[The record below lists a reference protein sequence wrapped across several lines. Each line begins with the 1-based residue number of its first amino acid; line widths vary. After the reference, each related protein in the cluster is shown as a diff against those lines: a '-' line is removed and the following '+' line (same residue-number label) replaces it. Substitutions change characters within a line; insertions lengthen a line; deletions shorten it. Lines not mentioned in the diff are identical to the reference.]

1 MSTQNT
7 EEDEM
12 FKAQAAEIEQVS
24 VESQVEEAY
33 IEYAMSVIGGRA
45 LPDVRDGLKPV
56 QRRTLFKMHKMGV
69 TNNSSHRKSSSIIGE
84 TMGDLHPHGDKAIY
98 DSLVRMSQDFS
109 LGVPLVDGQGN
120 FGSMDGDP
128 PAAMRYTEARM
139 SELAEDMLD
148 DIGKDTVDFNPNY
161 DNRLE
166 EPEVLPSAVPNLLIN
181 GASGIAVGMTTDI
194 QPHNVGEVIDATIH
208 RMQNP
213 NCTVLD
219 LMNYIEGPDF
229 PTGATIVGRQGI
241 KDAYETGKGKIR
253 VRANYTVYRDQNQI
267 VVTEIPY
274 QKRKS
279 KLVEKL
285 AECANNGTIE
295 GISDV
300 RDESD
305 RDGVHISID
314 VKSTANID
322 IVENKL
328 IDNVFEETISMNQIA
343 LVNGQPQRLNLP
355 SLIDKY
361 IEHRREVVRRRCQ
374 YELDEAEDRHHIVMG
389 RLKALDDIDNVVETI
404 RNSDDRKG
412 AIEALQNKFD
422 FSEPQADHITRMQ
435 LSSLTGLKQDELR
448 TERNDLEVTIEELEI
463 ILNNKNELDSLIIEE
478 LEEMKDKH
486 NHDRRTSIEDDY
498 ARVADEDLIP
508 QKDIVVVLTENNY
521 IKRMPVDDFGIQN
534 RGGKGVYGLYADDDK
549 IAQLDVVNT
558 HESLLCFTSEGDVHE
573 IKGYEIPEA
582 SRQAHGTNIINLLD
596 LDNGEEIQAIEPRP
610 DEEEID
616 EAYITIA
623 TKNGQVNR
631 TDYNAFDN
639 IWKPGLRAI
648 GIPEDDEIVDAYV
661 TYGDN
666 DIMLATKNG
675 KVIRFDEEDVRS
687 TGRTAYGVNGIN
699 LQGDDIVSAMTI
711 VKDEDE
717 SSFTL
722 TENGRGKR
730 TDISEYRVQ
739 ARNGKG
745 IKAMTKPDGDIR
757 VFSTVSN
764 DGTMFV
770 SSENGKIIKINVDDI
785 SQYGRTAN
793 GLTVMK
799 LDKDD
804 YISDANCI

>member
-1 MSTQNT
+1 MSTKDNNELFT
-7 EEDEM
+7 
-12 FKAQAAEIEQVS
+12 AQAADVEQVS
-24 VESQVEEAY
+24 IESQVEEAY

-56 QRRTLFKMHKMGV
+56 QRRTLYKMYDMGI
-69 TNNSSHRKSSSIIGE
+69 TNRSSHRKSSSIIGE

-139 SELAEDMLD
+139 SPMSEDILD
-148 DIGKDTVDFNPNY
+148 DIDKETVDFVPNY

-166 EPEVLPSAVPNLLIN
+166 EPEVLPAALPNLLIN

-194 QPHNVGEVIDATIH
+194 QPHNVGEIIDATIH
-208 RMQNP
+208 RMRNP

-219 LMNYIEGPDF
+219 LMDFVQGPDF

-241 KDAYETGKGKIR
+241 KNAYEDGKGKIR

-279 KLVEKL
+279 KLVEQL
-285 AECANNGTIE
+285 AGYANDGTIT
-295 GISDV
+295 GISDI

-328 IDNVFEETISMNQIA
+328 IDNVFEKTISMNHIA

-355 SLIDKY
+355 GLIDKY
-361 IEHRREVVRRRCQ
+361 IEHRREVVQRRSE
-374 YELDEAEDRHHIVMG
+374 YLLNEAEERHHIVMG
-389 RLKALDDIDNVVETI
+389 RLKALDDIDSVVETI
-404 RNSDDRKG
+404 RNSADRND
-412 AIEALQNKFD
+412 AISSLCEEYE
-422 FSEPQADHITRMQ
+422 FSKPQADHITRMQ

-448 TERNDLEVTIEELEI
+448 DERDELEITIEELEALLNDSTALDDQI
-463 ILNNKNELDSLIIEE
+463 IVE
-478 LEEMKDKH
+478 LEEMKLEH
-486 NHDRRTSIEDDY
+486 NHERRTVIKEDY

-508 QKDIVVVLTENNY
+508 QKDVVIILTDDNY
-521 IKRMPVDDFGIQN
+521 VKRIPADDFGVQK
-534 RGGKGVYGLYADDDK
+534 RGGKGVSGLYTDDDT
-549 IAQLDVVNT
+549 IAQINVVNT
-558 HESLLCFTSEGDVHE
+558 HDSLLLFTDTGDVHE
-573 IKGYEIPEA
+573 LKGYEIPEA
-582 SRQAHGTNIINLLD
+582 SRQAHGTNIINLLE

-610 DEEEID
+610 DEDID
-616 EAYITIA
+616 EAYVTIA
-623 TKNGQVNR
+623 TENGQVNR
-631 TDYNAFDN
+631 TEYNEFEN
-639 IWKPGLRAI
+639 IWNPGLRAI
-648 GIPEDDEIVDAYV
+648 GLPEDDNIVNAYI
-661 TYGDN
+661 TYGDD
-666 DIMLATKNG
+666 DIMLATKKG
-675 KVIRFDEEDVRS
+675 KVIRFDEQDVRS
-687 TGRTAYGVNGIN
+687 TGRTAYGVYGIE
-699 LQGDDIVSAMTI
+699 LTGDDSVAAMAVVHDDDDTA
-711 VKDEDE
+711 
-717 SSFTL
+717 FTL

-730 TDISEYRVQ
+730 TSLSEYRVQ

-745 IKAMTKPDGDIR
+745 IKAMNKPDGDIA
-757 VFSTVSN
+757 VFTTLPEN
-764 DGTMFV
+764 GTLFV
-770 SSENGKIIKINVDDI
+770 SSSEGKIIKIEIDDV

-799 LDKDD
+799 LNDED
-804 YISDANCI
+804 SVTAASCID